1 MESLEKENVKL
12 REEVEQHMVKA
23 EELRREIDIMK
34 SEELHLKKQL
44 EEALR
49 QVVCSS

>member
-12 REEVEQHMVKA
+12 REEVEQHMVKT

-34 SEELHLKKQL
+34 SEELQLKKQM
-44 EEALR
+44 EEALW
-49 QVVCSS
+49 QVKCST